1 MQEETTVTRR
11 DSPSP
16 TIELSSEKVDE
27 QPVVHLEPRGPTA
40 DPVDLQADIVEPKPI
55 VHLEARPDTV
65 EPIVFQSE
73 ATPIVIPS
81 TKSEEST
88 VAKSLVNLH
97 GASVNLP
104 EVELVKPGPLPT
116 LPLAKDKTLK
126 SKEISTAEK
135 PAKVKKTTGGLC
147 ASCFGAKAAEKK
159 KKAALSDTVKAPIE
173 AKKEDVVVST
183 LSTTAAVEPAI
194 TTVEVT
200 PPEVSP
206 PTVDEVTIVPAVDID
221 NFQERHLQQTVEV
234 KNDGDGSRNQDNV
247 LLSRNCPNSTIVWVR
262 LLKTLFD

>member
-1 MQEETTVTRR
+1 MDIHRDLVEDISTAQSEPILLAETTGTRR

-27 QPVVHLEPRGPTA
+27 QHVLHLEPRGPTA
-40 DPVDLQADIVEPKPI
+40 EPVDLQADIVEPKPI

-73 ATPIVIPS
+73 ATPIVIPL
-81 TKSEEST
+81 TRSEEST

-97 GASVNLP
+97 GAPMDLP

-126 SKEISTAEK
+126 SKVVSTAEK
-135 PAKVKKTTGGLC
+135 PAKVKKSTGGLC

-159 KKAALSDTVKAPIE
+159 RKAPLSDTVKAPIE

-200 PPEVSP
+200 PSEVLPSL
-206 PTVDEVTIVPAVDID
+206 VNNAAILPAVYID
-221 NFQERHLQQTVEV
+221 NFQERHLEQTVEV
-234 KNDGDGSRNQDNV
+234 KNDCDYFRNEDNFSSR
-247 LLSRNCPNSTIVWVR
+247 
-262 LLKTLFD
+262 